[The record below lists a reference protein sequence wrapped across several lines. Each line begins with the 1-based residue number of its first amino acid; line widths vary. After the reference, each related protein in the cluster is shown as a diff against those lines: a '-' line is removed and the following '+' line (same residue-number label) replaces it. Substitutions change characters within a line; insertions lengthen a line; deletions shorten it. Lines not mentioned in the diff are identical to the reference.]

1 MLNMWPILI
10 SWSAIVLIVAL
21 LIIGIIRRQMA
32 WFVVATIIIS
42 PYAFYLFGTPRFRW
56 IALAFPL
63 LLIGAGLAIR
73 RSHPLVAWSFFVLFL
88 GLCGWIAV
96 IVIRA

>member
-10 SWSAIVLIVAL
+10 SGSAIVLIVAL
-21 LIIGIIRRQMA
+21 PIIGIIRRQMA
-32 WFVVATIIIS
+32 WLVVATLIIS
-42 PYAFYLFGTPRFRW
+42 PYTFYLFGTPRFRW

-73 RSHPLVAWSFFVLFL
+73 RSHPRVAWSFFVLFL
-88 GLCGWIAV
+88 GLWVWIAV
-96 IVIRA
+96 IVISA